1 MGQREPPKRNFIPPF
16 LRDTVRKKK
25 SGILY
30 NERKGDPGT
39 RGISLRTF
47 MGKEALIEVIRRVL
61 KTDLSLTFLMKLER
75 EELEKILVCIRERLE
90 LEKAGRG
97 TNR

>member
-1 MGQREPPKRNFIPPF
+1 
-16 LRDTVRKKK
+16 
-25 SGILY
+25 
-30 NERKGDPGT
+30 
-39 RGISLRTF
+39 
-47 MGKEALIEVIRRVL
+47 MGKEALIEVIRKVL

-75 EELEKILVCIRERLE
+75 EELEKLLVCIRERIE